1 LQVCKKTRIGEG
13 GGATC
18 CWGRCAGTIFG
29 DLRDRVAAAI
39 GSGTSA
45 RAAAG
50 RLGGEREHGDWLGAA
65 VASGGSRPSPPDGRR
80 SPLAL
85 SRKLQT
91 DQQAWIGEWV
101 MGECASTIKE
111 RTSIPL
117 RRRHFVALATSAQS
131 PISSHGSARATE
143 AQARPGDLR
152 WTPLVRQAEPL
163 LKVEPCRFR
172 NRLRSAGARVGLI

>member
-1 LQVCKKTRIGEG
+1 MTGDSRQEIGHQSGFRPSRFGAIRICKKTRIGEG

-131 PISSHGSARATE
+131 PISSHGSASETGRLEVDPARE
-143 AQARPGDLR
+143 A
-152 WTPLVRQAEPL
+152 
-163 LKVEPCRFR
+163 
-172 NRLRSAGARVGLI
+172 SGAAS